1 VSQIL
6 SFPWRAW
13 TRLREIQ
20 IARTAGSLAFT
31 TLLAVVPLASVTL
44 AFVARFP
51 IFERGRA
58 AFEAFL
64 LKHLLPESAGRLVHE
79 YVVGFAEQAARLT
92 GVSVVFVCITAG
104 LAIYTVEREINGIWG
119 IRARRS
125 VSRRL
130 LVYALGLTA
139 GPVLVGAS
147 MSIMTWA
154 IAQSLAELPLR
165 KTLGDMIVA
174 ALPFVFSTAG
184 LTLLYKYVPAR
195 HVRLGPALVGG
206 LAAAFAL
213 EAARELFA
221 LYVTRVPTYQ
231 LIYGALSALP
241 VFLLWIYFGWIIVLA
256 GAAVTATLAEGA
268 RRPRR

>member
-1 VSQIL
+1 VQTIL
-6 SFPWRAW
+6 SFPRRAY
-13 TRLREIQ
+13 TRLRDIQ
-20 IARTAGSLAFT
+20 LARTAGSLSFT

-51 IFERGRA
+51 MFETGLV
-58 AFEAFL
+58 AFEGFL
-64 LKHLLPESAGRLVHE
+64 LRQLPDSAARLVHQ
-79 YVVGFAEQAARLT
+79 YVVGYAEQAARLS
-92 GVSVVFVCITAG
+92 GLSIVLVCVTAA
-104 LAIYTVEREINGIWG
+104 LALYTVEREINTIWG

-125 VSRRL
+125 MSRRFV
-130 LVYALGLTA
+130 VYALGLTA
-139 GPVLVGAS
+139 GPVVIGAS

-154 IAQSLAELPLR
+154 IAQSLAAVPLR
-165 KTLGDMIVA
+165 KTFGSPIVG
-174 ALPFVFSTAG
+174 ALPFVFSTTG

-195 HVRLGPALVGG
+195 PVRLGPALVGG

-213 EAARELFA
+213 EGARELFA

-241 VFLLWIYFGWIIVLA
+241 VFLLWIYVGWIIVLA

-268 RRPRR
+268 RRSRS